1 MAFNALERRLKDAS
15 QAYYTDGT
23 SDMTDSEFDAA
34 LSKLKSEKPN
44 SEVVTSVGHGYD
56 VNQNLGKKAR
66 HWYGVIGSL
75 DKCHNWLE
83 VPSDIRKSSSATI
96 SMKLDGI
103 SCVCYYKNGEFVQA
117 ITRGNGVM
125 GIDITDKIQHIN
137 GFVSKLCGNDTVAI
151 RGEILMTHYSFDVYK
166 SHNPDASNPRNVAAG
181 LVNRKAT
188 SEDDLK
194 LLQYVC
200 YSVVGA
206 EYNTYYNSN
215 LYEPSE
221 VFYYLM
227 KNNFYVAPHRRIEHF
242 CNYRTKPEQF
252 DVLMKNFI
260 VEQSSKCLYP
270 YDGVVINSAVNYN
283 KRNEE
288 VYYEP
293 TAYKFPAELGVS
305 QVIEVEWNMS
315 KTRYMIP
322 RVIIE
327 PISLSGTTV
336 SACAGFNAKYI
347 LENRIGPGAV
357 VELCKSGEIIPD
369 IQRVIVRSD
378 RNTKILPTVCPEC
391 GKPLTWNGVHLEC
404 THLDCPGAAL
414 QDLKVWMETI
424 VPTNNFGEAL
434 RLKYLE
440 RCFGRDNFTID
451 EVMDRSIEFYKEH
464 VGNSIQDRQF
474 MEFITQLKTSKV
486 SLATAIEACN
496 VPRIGHET
504 SIKLAWYPDY
514 VLNLCANTLHD
525 TFYDTLAKAI
535 GAANANSAILNHVKF
550 EKIAQ
555 LWSQDRIVN
564 ESKTELKGSVAITG
578 SLSVSRKQFEQELK
592 AAGWSLGSLTKTT
605 KFLITDNPFGGSSK
619 NQQAVKYGVPKIS
632 EAEFRKEYM

>member
-1 MAFNALERRLKDAS
+1 MAFNALEKRLKDAS

-34 LSKLKSEKPN
+34 LNQLKSEKPD

-56 VNQNLGKKAR
+56 VGQNPGKKVR

-83 VPSDIRKSSSATI
+83 VPSEIRKSSSATI

-103 SCVCYYKNGEFVQA
+103 SCVCYYRSGEFVQA

-137 GFVSKLCGNDTVAI
+137 GFVPKLWRKDTVAI
-151 RGEILMTHYSFDVYK
+151 RGEILMTHHAFDMYR
-166 SHNPDASNPRNVAAG
+166 SQNPDASNPRNVAAG

-200 YSVVGA
+200 YSVVGM
-206 EYNTYYNSN
+206 ETDDYYEST

-221 VFYYLM
+221 VFYYLK
-227 KNNFYVAPHRRIEHF
+227 KNNFYVAPNRRIEKF
-242 CNYRTKPEQF
+242 CNYRTDPEQF
-252 DVLMKNFI
+252 DALMKNFI

-270 YDGVVINSAVNYN
+270 YDGVVINSAVKYN
-283 KRNEE
+283 KRNQE
-288 VYYEP
+288 VYYES
-293 TAYKFPAELGVS
+293 TAYKFPAELGAS
-305 QVIEVEWNMS
+305 RVIEVEWNMS

-336 SACAGFNAKYI
+336 SACSGFNAKYI
-347 LENRIGPGAV
+347 LDHRIGPGAV

-369 IQRVIVRSD
+369 IQKVIVRCD
-378 RNTKILPTVCPEC
+378 LNTEILPTVCPEC
-391 GKPLTWNGVHLEC
+391 GRPLTWNGVHLEC
-404 THLDCPGAAL
+404 THPDCSGAAL

-440 RCFGRDNFTID
+440 RCFGRDNLTID
-451 EVMDRSIEFYKEH
+451 EVMDRPIEFYKEH
-464 VGNSIQDRQF
+464 VGDSIQDKQF
-474 MEFITQLKTSKV
+474 MEFITQLKTSRV

-504 SIKLAWYPDY
+504 SVKLAWYPDY
-514 VLNLCANTLHD
+514 VQNLCTGTLDDAFHD
-525 TFYDTLAKAI
+525 RLAKAI
-535 GAANANSAILNHVKF
+535 GSANANSAILNHAKF
-550 EKIAQ
+550 KKIAQ

-564 ESKTELKGSVAITG
+564 ESKSEFKGSVAITG
-578 SLSVSRKQFEQELK
+578 SLSVPRKQFEQELK
-592 AAGWSLGSLTKTT
+592 DAGWSVGSLTKTT
-605 KFLITDNPFGGSSK
+605 KFLITDNPFGSSSK

>member
-1 MAFNALERRLKDAS
+1 MAFNALEKRLKDAS

-34 LSKLKSEKPN
+34 LNQLKAEKPD

-56 VNQNLGKKAR
+56 VNQNLGKKVR

-75 DKCHNWLE
+75 DKCHNWME
-83 VPSDIRKSSSATI
+83 VPADIRKSSSATI

-103 SCVCYYKNGEFVQA
+103 SCVCYYRDGEFVQA

-125 GIDITDKIQHIN
+125 GIDITDKIKHIN
-137 GFVSKLCGNDTVAI
+137 GFVPRLWNKDTVAI
-151 RGEILMTHYSFDVYK
+151 RGEILMTHYSFDVYR
-166 SHNPDASNPRNVAAG
+166 SQNPNASNPRNVAAG
-181 LVNRKAT
+181 LVNRKET

-206 EYNTYYNSN
+206 EYKTYYASN

-227 KNNFYVAPHRRIEHF
+227 KNNFYVAPHRRIDHF
-242 CNYRTKPEQF
+242 CNYSTKPEQF

-260 VEQSSKCLYP
+260 LEQSSKCLYP

-288 VYYEP
+288 VYYES

-347 LENRIGPGAV
+347 LENRIGPGAI

-369 IQRVIVRSD
+369 IQKVIVKSD
-378 RNTKILPTVCPEC
+378 LNTKLLPTVCPEC

-404 THLDCPGAAL
+404 THPDCPGAAL

-440 RCFGRDNFTID
+440 RCFGRENFTID

-474 MEFITQLKTSKV
+474 VEFITQLKTSKV

-504 SIKLAWYPDY
+504 SVKLAWYPDY
-514 VLNLCANTLHD
+514 VQNLCTGTLD
-525 TFYDTLAKAI
+525 DAFYDTLAKAI

-550 EKIAQ
+550 EKIAP

-564 ESKTELKGSVAITG
+564 ESKPDLKGSVAITG

-592 AAGWSLGSLTKTT
+592 DAGWSLGSLTKTT